1 MAALL
6 EIIPRL
12 PFKPIFIQ
20 TDNGLEFQKRFNEM
34 LESMKIKHHFIH
46 KSTLNENAV
55 IERSFRTDEEEFY
68 FRIKTRPKHYD
79 ELRDLYRE
87 YLRYY
92 NHERLHMGIAFKTPA
107 QIVAEVVGD

>member
-1 MAALL
+1 
-6 EIIPRL
+6 
-12 PFKPIFIQ
+12 
-20 TDNGLEFQKRFNEM
+20 M